1 MRPALFIVALVLL
14 VPGVFGA
21 SWIESVFGHLQSGR
35 ENAGVGLLE
44 RRETLDRVA
53 QGYARELA
61 SRPHKQRL
69 IQQGP
74 ISDYLDKA
82 GVDSYHHVKLH
93 LDMGRGYA
101 DYGDKFSRSWTAFG
115 PGWKSATDPRYDAV
129 GVGTATGD
137 DEWVVFVAILVDDIE
152 IPTDLRALER
162 RALEGVNAIRSKRG
176 LSTLKYHEGLTLAA
190 RHYSGEMSRFD
201 FFSHTGADGSTLQD
215 RAETHGLD
223 YQSIA
228 ENLHQSRG
236 YDDPVPVAIDGW
248 MKSRGHR
255 KNMLNDKYTHTGIGV
270 AIDRDGRAFFTQ
282 LFMLPKSGE

>member
-1 MRPALFIVALVLL
+1 MR
-14 VPGVFGA
+14 
-21 SWIESVFGHLQSGR
+21 
-35 ENAGVGLLE
+35 
-44 RRETLDRVA
+44 
-53 QGYARELA
+53 
-61 SRPHKQRL
+61 SR
-69 IQQGP
+69 
-74 ISDYLDKA
+74 
-82 GVDSYHHVKLH
+82 
-93 LDMGRGYA
+93 
-101 DYGDKFSRSWTAFG
+101 FG

-129 GVGTATGD
+129 GVGTATGE

-162 RALEGVNAIRSKRG
+162 RAIAGVNAIRSKRG

-223 YQSIA
+223 YRSIA

-236 YDDPVPVAIDGW
+236 YDDPVPVAIYDW

-255 KNMLNDKYTHTGIGV
+255 KSMLNDEYTHTGVGV